1 MNPTNLADLRTEYTL
16 RGLSR
21 ASVAADPFTQFSIWM
36 NEAIEG
42 GVPEP
47 TAMTLATVGANGTPS
62 SRVVLLKGFDESGF
76 VFFTNYDSR
85 KGSDIRRRPDVAL
98 SFFWQA
104 MERQIHIEGVAAPV
118 ARSESEA
125 YFASRP
131 RESQIG
137 AWASSQSSTVE
148 SREKL
153 EEAFEAISSRF
164 EGSEIPCPVNWGG
177 FRVVPNRVEFWQGRP
192 GRLHDRIEYQLT
204 SDRWTIV
211 RLSP

>member
-1 MNPTNLADLRTEYTL
+1 MKTTNLADLRTEYTL

-21 ASVAADPFTQFSIWM
+21 ASVAADPFSQFAVWM
-36 NEAIEG
+36 DEAIEG

-47 TAMTLATVGANGTPS
+47 TAMTLATVGENASPS
-62 SRVVLLKGFDESGF
+62 SRVVLLKGFDPTGF

-85 KGSDIRRRPDVAL
+85 KGSDIRRRPGVAL

-104 MERQIHIEGVAAPV
+104 LERQIHIEGVAAPI

-131 RESQIG
+131 RESQVG

-153 EEAFEAISSRF
+153 ESMAAAIRSQF

-177 FRVVPNRVEFWQGRP
+177 FRVVPSRVEFWQGRP
-192 GRLHDRIEYQLT
+192 SRLHDRIEYRSAGNAWEIT
-204 SDRWTIV
+204 